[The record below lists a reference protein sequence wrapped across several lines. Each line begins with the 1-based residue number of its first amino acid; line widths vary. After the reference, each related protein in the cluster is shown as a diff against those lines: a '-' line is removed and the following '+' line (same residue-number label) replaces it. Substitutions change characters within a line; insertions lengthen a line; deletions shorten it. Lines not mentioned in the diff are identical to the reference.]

1 MILPTLLALL
11 AGCDR
16 LGGGPA
22 ASTVARPFQL
32 VYLANLSGE
41 IEPCG

>member
-1 MILPTLLALL
+1 MILPLIALL
-11 AGCDR
+11 AGC
-16 LGGGPA
+16 GGQATAPVVP
-22 ASTVARPFQL
+22 TTERNFQV

>member
-1 MILPTLLALL
+1 MILPTLLLL
-11 AGCDR
+11 AAGCDR
-16 LGGGPA
+16 LDGGGA

-32 VYLANLSGE
+32 VYVSNLAGE